1 MPDFQPARF
10 GKYILVE
17 RLATGGMAQLYRAKI
32 LGVQGFEKLIAIK
45 MILPHLAKEHELVSS
60 FIDEAKLAALLNHQ
74 NIVQIYDFGSM
85 EDSYFIS
92 MEYLFGKDLRA
103 IATKSKEKNV
113 PVSLEHALYIMSR
126 VCSGLDYA
134 HKLKDFQ
141 GKPLDIIHRD
151 ISPQNIFVTYEG
163 DVKILDFGI
172 AKAASQ
178 STITQYG
185 MIKGKVAYMSPEQA
199 AGKSIDRRSD
209 LFSTGILLY
218 ELVTGNRMF
227 TGDSTMQILA
237 KVREA
242 EFKPPESITPGLPE
256 KVFSIL
262 KRALAK
268 EPEQRYPSCGEMLR
282 DLEECMVELSL
293 RPTTGGL
300 AHYMK
305 ELFQDEIV
313 AEDQVIREVSGVT
326 RGPEPEP
333 RLKPEP
339 ELEPKPKPKP
349 EPEPKKPD
357 VKPVDIGKVK
367 SVVIAQH
374 PGRTEPEA
382 PEKKGAK
389 KLWPLYAGIAAVVI
403 IIGLVFGLWQREPP
417 VPTPQKQMTV
427 GPVPP
432 STTVTPG
439 GAAPDKASPTEPA
452 KKPDQDTDTAARAKA
467 LQSEALAVMGTDPRK
482 AESLLLESVKLD
494 PKSAQGYFDLGLVYV
509 KLKEYPKAIETY
521 QKVAEREPGF
531 PDIYFNLGY
540 AYAMSKEYGKAEEM
554 YSRVVTLSPAYLDEA
569 LFNLAV
575 VQEKQGKKRE
585 STANLEKAVA
595 INPQNTLAKERLDK
609 LKATS
614 GKKK

>member
-1 MPDFQPARF
+1 MSDFQPARF

-103 IATKSKEKNV
+103 IATKSKGKNL

-126 VCSGLDYA
+126 VCAGLDYA

-199 AGKSIDRRSD
+199 AGKFIDRCSD
-209 LFSTGILLY
+209 IFSTGILLY
-218 ELVTGNRMF
+218 ELVTGIRMF

-242 EFKPPESITPGLPE
+242 EFDPPESVTPGLPA
-256 KVFSIL
+256 KVFTIL
-262 KRALAK
+262 NRALAK
-268 EPEQRYPSCGEMLR
+268 EPEQRYQSGGEMLR
-282 DLEECMVELSL
+282 DLEECMVEISL
-293 RPTTGGL
+293 RPTAGGL
-300 AHYMK
+300 AQYMK
-305 ELFQDEIV
+305 DLFQDEIT
-313 AEDQVIREVSGVT
+313 AEDLMIREVSGIT
-326 RGPEPEP
+326 KAEEPEH
-333 RLKPEP
+333 
-339 ELEPKPKPKP
+339 KPKPKP
-349 EPEPKKPD
+349 GPEPAEPD
-357 VKPVDIGKVK
+357 VKPPEVGEVK
-367 SVVIAQH
+367 SVVT
-374 PGRTEPEA
+374 GPEA
-382 PEKKGAK
+382 PEKRGAK
-389 KLWPLYAGIAAVVI
+389 KLWPLYAGIAAIVL
-403 IIGLVFGLWQREPP
+403 IIGLVLGLRQGEAPIAA
-417 VPTPQKQMTV
+417 PQKDV
-427 GPVPP
+427 AVAPAPP
-432 STTVTPG
+432 SAVTSPG
-439 GAAPDKASPTEPA
+439 GAPSDKVLPVEPA
-452 KKPDQDTDTAARAKA
+452 KKSEQELDSAAKA
-467 LQSEALAVMGTDPRK
+467 KVLQSEASALMDTDPQK
-482 AESLLLESVKLD
+482 AKSLLLESVKLD
-494 PKSAQGYFDLGLVYV
+494 PKGMQGYFHLGLVYV

-521 QKVAEREPGF
+521 QKVVEIDPNF

-540 AYAMSKEYGKAEEM
+540 AYAMNKEYEKAEEM
-554 YSRVVTLSPAYLDEA
+554 YGRVVTLSPTYLDEA
-569 LFNLAV
+569 LFNLAM
-575 VQEKQGKKRE
+575 VQERQGKKKE
-585 STANLEKAVA
+585 GMANLEKAVA
-595 INPQNTLAKERLDK
+595 INPQNTLAKEYLDK

-614 GKKK
+614 RKSK

>member
-45 MILPHLAKEHELVSS
+45 MILPHLAKEHELVNS

-92 MEYLFGKDLRA
+92 MEYLFGKDLRG

-126 VCSGLDYA
+126 ACSGLDYA

-141 GKPLDIIHRD
+141 GKPLNIIHRD

-199 AGKSIDRRSD
+199 AGKFIDRRSD

-218 ELVTGNRMF
+218 ELVTGIRMF

-242 EFKPPESITPGLPE
+242 EFEPPESVTPGLPE

-268 EPEQRYPSCGEMLR
+268 EPEERYQSCGEMLR

-293 RPTTGGL
+293 RPTAGGL
-300 AHYMK
+300 ARYMK
-305 ELFQDEIV
+305 ELFQDEIA
-313 AEDQVIREVSGVT
+313 AEDEVIREVSGIT
-326 RGPEPEP
+326 RAPESE
-333 RLKPEP
+333 
-339 ELEPKPKPKP
+339 PKPKP
-349 EPEPKKPD
+349 EPESKQKSGPEPEKPD
-357 VKPVDIGKVK
+357 VKPPEVGEVK
-367 SVVIAQH
+367 SVLIAQQ
-374 PGRTEPEA
+374 PVRSEA
-382 PEKKGAK
+382 EAREQGGAK
-389 KLWPLYAGIAAVVI
+389 KLWPLYAGIAAIVL
-403 IIGLVFGLWQREPP
+403 IIGLVFGLRQKEAPIP
-417 VPTPQKQMTV
+417 APQKDLIV
-427 GPVPP
+427 APAP
-432 STTVTPG
+432 SPATTSPG
-439 GAAPDKASPTEPA
+439 GAPSDKVPPTEPA
-452 KKPDQDTDTAARAKA
+452 KRSEGEAGPAVKAKA
-467 LQSEALAVMGTDPRK
+467 LQSEASAVAETDPQK
-482 AESLLLESVKLD
+482 AKSLLLESVNLD
-494 PKSAQGYFDLGLVYV
+494 PKNAQGYIQLGLVYV

-521 QKVAEREPGF
+521 QKVVEIDPGF
-531 PDIYFNLGY
+531 PDTYFNLGY
-540 AYAMSKEYGKAEEM
+540 AYAMNKEYGKAEEM
-554 YSRVVTLSPAYLDEA
+554 YSRVVTHSPTYLDEA
-569 LFNLAV
+569 LFNLAM
-575 VQEKQGKKRE
+575 VQEKQGKKGE
-585 STANLEKAVA
+585 SMANLEKAVA

-614 GKKK
+614 RKSR

>member
-1 MPDFQPARF
+1 MPEFQPARF

-85 EDSYFIS
+85 EESYFIS
-92 MEYLFGKDLRA
+92 MEYLFGKDLRG
-103 IATKSKEKNV
+103 IATKSKEKNL
-113 PVSLEHALYIMSR
+113 PVSLEYALYIISR

-141 GKPLDIIHRD
+141 GKALNIIHRD

-199 AGKSIDRRSD
+199 AGKFIDRRSD
-209 LFSTGILLY
+209 IFSTGILLY

-242 EFKPPESITPGLPE
+242 EFEPPESVMPGLPA
-256 KVFSIL
+256 KVFTIL

-268 EPEQRYPSCGEMLR
+268 EPDQRYQSCGEMLG

-293 RPTTGGL
+293 RPTAGGL
-300 AHYMK
+300 AQYMK
-305 ELFQDEIV
+305 ALFQDEIV
-313 AEDQVIREVSGVT
+313 AEDQVIREVSGIT
-326 RGPEPEP
+326 RAEEP
-333 RLKPEP
+333 
-339 ELEPKPKPKP
+339 EPKPKPEHKP
-349 EPEPKKPD
+349 EPEKPDLKPAEVSETEHAPVEPGAPKK
-357 VKPVDIGKVK
+357 KP
-367 SVVIAQH
+367 
-374 PGRTEPEA
+374 
-382 PEKKGAK
+382 AK
-389 KLWPLYAGIAAVVI
+389 RLWPLYAAVAAVVL
-403 IIGLVFGLWQREPP
+403 IIGLVFGLRQSETPVSPP
-417 VPTPQKQMTV
+417 KKETPVVTA
-427 GPVPP
+427 PP
-432 STTVTPG
+432 STTAPASRAPSEK
-439 GAAPDKASPTEPA
+439 AAPAEPA
-452 KKPDQDTDTAARAKA
+452 KKPEQEGDPTAKAKA
-467 LQSEALAVMGTDPRK
+467 LRGQASTLVQADPQK
-482 AESLLLESVKLD
+482 AKSLLLESVKLD
-494 PKSAQGYFDLGLVYV
+494 PKEAQGYFQLGLVYV
-509 KLKEYPKAIETY
+509 KLKEYPKALETY
-521 QKVAEREPGF
+521 QKVAEIDPNF

-540 AYAMSKEYGKAEEM
+540 AYAVNKEYAKAEEM
-554 YSRVVTLSPAYLDEA
+554 YSRVVTLSPTYLDEA
-569 LFNLAV
+569 FFNLAM
-575 VQEKQGKKRE
+575 VQEKQGKRKE
-585 STANLEKAVA
+585 SMANLEKAVA
-595 INPQNTLAKERLDK
+595 VNPQNTLAKEHLDK
-609 LKATS
+609 LKAS
-614 GKKK
+614 SRKNK